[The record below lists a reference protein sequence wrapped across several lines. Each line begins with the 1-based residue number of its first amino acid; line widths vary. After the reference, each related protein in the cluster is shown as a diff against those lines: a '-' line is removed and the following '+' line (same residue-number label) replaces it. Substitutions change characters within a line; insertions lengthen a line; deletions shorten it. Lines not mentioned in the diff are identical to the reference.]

1 MDSRTQAQSRVPR
14 SAQETN
20 HDNIL
25 VSVFNHLEAFFSL
38 IFSTWL
44 ASRVVV
50 IFLRR
55 VPSFAGLLSRQ
66 CFSHTVRLS
75 QILIHI
81 FSISATWYNFLI
93 LFIALIWR
101 RREHR

>member
-25 VSVFNHLEAFFSL
+25 VSVFNRLEAFFSL

-44 ASRVVV
+44 AFAFSSY
-50 IFLRR
+50 FSKTS
-55 VPSFAGLLSRQ
+55 SFFCRFTFSTMF
-66 CFSHTVRLS
+66 FSHSTSLADS
-75 QILIHI
+75 HSYI
-81 FSISATWYNFLI
+81 FNFCNMV
-93 LFIALIWR
+93 
-101 RREHR
+101 